1 MKMTTSPIS
10 SKFSAREIAER
21 DVEKYMA
28 QRVRKIFG
36 VRAIFRKVTWQG
48 RRSAPDRV
56 LMIPPTECSAAAQ
69 IWIELKRPGEK
80 PTLAQ
85 IAEHGRMRDAGCT
98 VRVVSSF
105 ADVDKIISD
114 YM

>member
-1 MKMTTSPIS
+1 MPAAKMMTSRTS
-10 SKFSAREIAER
+10 SKKPLAER

-28 QRVRKIFG
+28 RRVREIFG

-56 LMIPPTECSAAAQ
+56 LMIPPTECSNSAQ
-69 IWIELKRPGEK
+69 IWVELKRPGK
-80 PTLAQ
+80 MPTLAQ
-85 IAEHGRMRDAGCT
+85 KAEHKRMRDAGCT

-105 ADVDKIISD
+105 EDVDKIISD
-114 YM
+114 YF

>member
-1 MKMTTSPIS
+1 MTSRIS
-10 SKFSAREIAER
+10 SKKPIAER

-28 QRVRKIFG
+28 RRVREIFG

-69 IWIELKRPGEK
+69 IWVDLKRPGGK
-80 PTLAQ
+80 PRAAQ
-85 IAEHGRMRDAGCT
+85 LAEHKRMRDAGCT

-105 ADVDKIISD
+105 EDVDKIISD
-114 YM
+114 YF